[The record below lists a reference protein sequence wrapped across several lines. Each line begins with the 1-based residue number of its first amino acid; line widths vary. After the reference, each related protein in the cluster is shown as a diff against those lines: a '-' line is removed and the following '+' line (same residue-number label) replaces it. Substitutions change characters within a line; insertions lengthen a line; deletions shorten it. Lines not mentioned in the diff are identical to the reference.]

1 MLKRLLAASCLSL
14 FVLAGAQAETI
25 KVGVTSG
32 PFAEV
37 LDVAK
42 ANAARDGL
50 IVESVEF
57 SDFVGP
63 NAALAS
69 GDLHANSY
77 QHRPFLQAQ
86 IDARGYDLVPVGKT
100 ILVPIAFYSKR
111 YKSVDQI
118 PAGAT
123 VAIPNDPSNEART
136 LLLLETAG
144 LIKLRPD
151 AGFKAT
157 PLDIVENPKNIKF
170 IELEAAQLARSL
182 DDVHAAAVNTNYA
195 LQAGLNPLESL
206 LREGPQSRYIC
217 EVVVR
222 RQDVDKPWVKTLVAA
237 FQSPNV
243 KEFID
248 KRFKGAVL
256 AGW

>member
-14 FVLAGAQAETI
+14 LACSAALAETI
-25 KVGVTSG
+25 KVGVTAG

-37 LDVAK
+37 LDAAK
-42 ANAARDGL
+42 ANAERQGL
-50 IVESVEF
+50 TIQSVEF
-57 SDFVGP
+57 SDFIGP
-63 NAALAS
+63 NAALAA
-69 GDLHANSY
+69 GDLDANSF

-111 YKSVDQI
+111 YRTVEEI
-118 PAGAT
+118 PAGSTIAL
-123 VAIPNDPSNEART
+123 PNDPSNEART
-136 LLLLETAG
+136 LLLLETTG

-157 PLDIVENPKNIKF
+157 VLDIVENPKNIKF

-182 DDVHAAAVNTNYA
+182 DDVEAAAVNTNYA
-195 LQAGLNPLESL
+195 LQAGLDPLKSL
-206 LREGPQSRYIC
+206 VREGPQSRYIC

-222 RQDVDKPWVKTLVAA
+222 RQDVDKPWVKKLVAA
-237 FQSPNV
+237 FQSPDV

-248 KRFKGAVL
+248 KRFKGAVI

>member
-1 MLKRLLAASCLSL
+1 MLRRLLAVSCLAL
-14 FVLAGAQAETI
+14 FTLTGAQAETI
-25 KVGVTSG
+25 KVGVTAG

-50 IVESVEF
+50 IIESVEF

-63 NAALAS
+63 NAALAA

-111 YKSVDQI
+111 YKSVDEI

-123 VAIPNDPSNEART
+123 IAIPNDPSNEART
-136 LLLLETAG
+136 LLLLETTG
-144 LIKLRPD
+144 LIKLRPN

-157 PLDIVENPKNIKF
+157 PVDIVENSKNIKF
-170 IELEAAQLARSL
+170 IELEAAQLARVL

-206 LREGPQSRYIC
+206 VREGPQSRYIC

-222 RQDVDKPWVKTLVAA
+222 RQDVDKPWVEQLVAA

-248 KRFKGAVL
+248 KRFKGAVI

>member
-1 MLKRLLAASCLSL
+1 MLTRLIAASCLSL
-14 FVLAGAQAETI
+14 LALSGVQAETI
-25 KVGVTSG
+25 KVGVTAG

-42 ANAARDGL
+42 ANAAREGL
-50 IVESVEF
+50 TIEAVEF

-63 NAALAS
+63 NAALAA
-69 GDLHANSY
+69 GDLQANSY

-100 ILVPIAFYSKR
+100 VLVPIAFYSKR
-111 YKSVDQI
+111 HKSVGEI
-118 PAGAT
+118 PSGAT

-136 LLLLETAG
+136 LLLLETTG
-144 LIKLRPD
+144 LIKLRQG

-157 PLDIVENPKNIKF
+157 PADIVENPKNIKF

-182 DDVHAAAVNTNYA
+182 DDVQAAAVNTNYA
-195 LQAGLNPLESL
+195 LEAGLDPLASL
-206 LREGPQSRYIC
+206 VREGPQSRYIC

-222 RQDVDKPWVKTLVAA
+222 RQDIDKPWVKTLVAA
-237 FQSPNV
+237 FQAPNV
-243 KEFID
+243 KEFIE
-248 KRFKGAVL
+248 KRFKGAMI

>member
-1 MLKRLLAASCLSL
+1 MLKRLLVATGLALLSL
-14 FVLAGAQAETI
+14 SSAQAETI
-25 KVGVTSG
+25 KVGVTAG

-37 LDVAK
+37 LDAAK
-42 ANAARDGL
+42 ENAARAGL
-50 IVESVEF
+50 TIQSVEF

-63 NAALAS
+63 NAALAA
-69 GDLHANSY
+69 GDLDANSY

-86 IDARGYDLVPVGKT
+86 IDARGYELVPVGKT
-100 ILVPIAFYSKR
+100 VLVPIAFYSKR
-111 YKSVDQI
+111 YKKVDEI
-118 PAGAT
+118 PVGAT
-123 VAIPNDPSNEART
+123 IAIPNDPSNEART
-136 LLLLETAG
+136 LLLLETTG
-144 LIKLRPD
+144 LIKLKPN

-157 PLDIVENPKNIKF
+157 PQDIVENPKNIKF

-206 LREGPQSRYIC
+206 VREGPQSRYIC

-222 RQDVDKPWVKTLVAA
+222 KQDVDKPWVKTLVAA
-237 FQSPNV
+237 FQAPNV
-243 KEFID
+243 KDFIE
-248 KRFKGAVL
+248 KRFKGSVI

>member
-1 MLKRLLAASCLSL
+1 MLRRLLAVSCLS
-14 FVLAGAQAETI
+14 FLALSGAHAETI
-25 KVGVTSG
+25 KVGVTAG

-42 ANAARDGL
+42 ANAAREGL
-50 IVESVEF
+50 IIQSMEF

-63 NAALAS
+63 NAALAA
-69 GDLHANSY
+69 GDLQANSY

-100 ILVPIAFYSKR
+100 VLVPIAFYSKR
-111 YKSVDQI
+111 YKSVDEI
-118 PAGAT
+118 PSGAT
-123 VAIPNDPSNEART
+123 IAIPNDPSNEART
-136 LLLLETAG
+136 LLLLETTG

-157 PLDIVENPKNIKF
+157 PFDIVENPKNIKF

-206 LREGPQSRYIC
+206 VREGPQSRYIC

-222 RQDVDKPWVKTLVAA
+222 RQDVDKPWVKQLVAA

-256 AGW
+256 PGW

>member
-14 FVLAGAQAETI
+14 LSLSAAMAETI
-25 KVGVTSG
+25 KVGTTAG

-50 IVESVEF
+50 TIETVEF

-63 NAALAS
+63 NAALAA
-69 GDLHANSY
+69 GDLNANSF

-86 IDARGYDLVPVGKT
+86 IDAQGFDLVPVGKT

-111 YKSVDQI
+111 YKTVGEI

-123 VAIPNDPSNEART
+123 IAIPNDPANEART
-136 LLLLETAG
+136 LLLLETTG
-144 LIKLRPD
+144 LIKLKPNI
-151 AGFKAT
+151 GFKAT
-157 PLDIVENPKNIKF
+157 PLDIAENPKNIKF
-170 IELEAAQLARSL
+170 IELEAAQLARTL

-206 LREGPQSRYIC
+206 VREGPQSRYIC

-237 FQSPNV
+237 FQQDNV
-243 KEFID
+243 KDFID
-248 KRFKGAVL
+248 KRFKGAVI